1 MLRHMVGLVGWFA
14 LVAAIAATAAQFSP
28 GHWYASLQKPAGTPP
43 GWVFGPVWSVL
54 YIMMAVAV
62 WLVWKRPG
70 QPPLLPIGIFILQL
84 MANAAWSWLFFG
96 LQRPGL
102 AFMDIAVLWILI
114 VACLLA
120 FRPHSKVA
128 AWLMAPYLVWVTYAA
143 YLNGALWILNR
154 TNRG

>member
-62 WLVWKRPG
+62 WLVWNRPG
-70 QPPLLPIGIFILQL
+70 QPPLFPIGIFILQL
-84 MANAAWSWLFFG
+84 MA
-96 LQRPGL
+96 
-102 AFMDIAVLWILI
+102 
-114 VACLLA
+114 
-120 FRPHSKVA
+120 
-128 AWLMAPYLVWVTYAA
+128 PYLARVTYAA
-143 YLNGALWILNR
+143 YLDGALSILNR